1 MKTCFVIIMVDTYG
15 EEHIAGV
22 TMTEEKAEAKADEFK
37 KHIRETNH
45 YDRCC
50 ICEKNGWK
58 IDGKRPEC
66 YYNDGS
72 FKSDDSCWEQEIFE
86 DDSYF
91 YITEE
96 EFYD

>member
-1 MKTCFVIIMVDTYG
+1 MKTCFVIRLVDTYG
-15 EEHIAGV
+15 DESIVGV
-22 TMTEEKAEAKADEFK
+22 TMTEEKDEAKAEEFK
-37 KHIRETNH
+37 KHIHETKH
-45 YDRCC
+45 YDKCC
-50 ICEKNGWK
+50 ICEKNGWTV
-58 IDGKRPEC
+58 DGKRPEC

>member
-1 MKTCFVIIMVDTYG
+1 MKTCYIIIMVDTYG
-15 EEHIAGV
+15 EKHIAGV
-22 TMTEEKAEAKADEFK
+22 TMTEEKAKAKVEEFK
-37 KHIRETNH
+37 KHIRETSH
-45 YDRCC
+45 YDKCC
-50 ICEKNGWK
+50 VCEENGWK